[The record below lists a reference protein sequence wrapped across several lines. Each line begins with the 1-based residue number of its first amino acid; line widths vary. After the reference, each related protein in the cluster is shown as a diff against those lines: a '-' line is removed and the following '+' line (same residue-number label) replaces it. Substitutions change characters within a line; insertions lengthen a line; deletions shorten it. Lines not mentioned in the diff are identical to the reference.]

1 MEVNPMEP
9 VAALEEAF
17 AHTGQVIANIAPDQM
32 SSSTPCTEWD
42 VAALLE
48 HTTGVVGAFSGAV
61 GGAAPAEGASFD
73 QLASGAMQ
81 GWRSFDLDSSIDF
94 PQPGTPGQAVA
105 AIQLMDMLG
114 HAWDLAKATDQ
125 NTEFSPE
132 LSQAAMAA
140 AQMIVSD
147 ELREGRFNPAIDAPD
162 ASPTDQ
168 FAAFLGRE
176 L

>member
-1 MEVNPMEP
+1 MEP

-17 AHTGQVIANIAPDQM
+17 ARTGQVIANISPDQM
-32 SSSTPCTEWD
+32 SNPTACTEWD
-42 VAALLE
+42 VAEVLE
-48 HTTGVVGAFSGAV
+48 HTTGVIGAFSGAV

-73 QLASGAMQ
+73 ELANGAMQ

-114 HAWDLAKATDQ
+114 HTWDLAKATGQ

-132 LSQAAMAA
+132 LSEAAMAA

-147 ELREGRFNPAIDAPD
+147 ELREGRFGPAVDAPD

-168 FAAFLGRE
+168 FAAFLGRQV
-176 L
+176 

>member
-1 MEVNPMEP
+1 MEP

-17 AHTGQVIANIAPDQM
+17 AHTGQIIANISPDQM
-32 SSSTPCTEWD
+32 GGSTPCTEWD
-42 VAALLE
+42 VATLLE
-48 HTTGVVGAFSGAV
+48 HTSGVVGAFSGAV
-61 GGAAPAEGASFD
+61 GGAAPAEGVSFD

-94 PQPGTPGQAVA
+94 PQPETPGQAVA
-105 AIQLMDMLG
+105 AIQLMDVLG
-114 HAWDLAKATDQ
+114 HAWDLAKATGQ
-125 NTEFSPE
+125 NTEFSSE

-176 L
+176 V